1 MLINKR
7 MNSEV
12 RTIANKFSNGFCEQK
27 FRSMFLSGTFTKAV
41 MYVMLLCDSII
52 AGYFI
57 GESGVAAINAIT
69 PVTGI
74 VTFFGDLVSTG
85 VGIVYTREVGA
96 MRKKRADEIYG
107 QGLIISI
114 SIGLISALTII
125 FIQDIY
131 FSANGITGEILE
143 QALKYYRLVPIN
155 AFLTIVIFY
164 LEQMVYSDGDELC
177 NNICYA
183 FQIGGNIVLS
193 VILTKFFGMT
203 GIILGSVIGNG
214 LGILVC
220 CWHYFRKGNTLRFV
234 WHLSFKDFLLTSR
247 YSIVDSSV
255 YLCWALMDYVMIGF
269 VSRNYGD
276 TGLITLAVV
285 VSLIEF
291 SVVMDGV
298 GMAMQPLIGTYF
310 GEKNHQLIKR
320 VMKAGIKAALM
331 EGVMATT
338 LICIFAKQ
346 FCGLFG
352 ITDGAALAPSISA
365 IRIVSLGFTF
375 CSAVSLTTSYYM
387 LIDRIGMS
395 VCISCIQNGLL
406 YILLPVTGSLL
417 LGINGMWAG
426 FVLAPMLTLAGA
438 LLFVYL
444 RFGKDNFPFLLGEM
458 DSDIVVMDDAL
469 TAESVV
475 TLSKSVGESLVSHHF
490 SNTEAN
496 HAALFV
502 EEIGLTILEKNKQVK
517 KPICIELSLFFEAD
531 SVLIIQRDSGE
542 LFDLTDPD
550 LEIKGLSGFVLSG
563 LMEAHKEEKAYLV
576 TTGYNRN
583 MIRFLRSVQ

>member
-1 MLINKR
+1 

-85 VGIVYTREVGA
+85 VGIVFTREVGA

-193 VILTKFFGMT
+193 IILTKFFGMT

-469 TAESVV
+469 TVESVV